1 MNIRRIGTDGK
12 TSEMRRTGRRWRKS
26 LAPSGEKDWF
36 CKIGEDGLS
45 SFASR
50 ITPGIFVGHRDP
62 TGEVL
67 CITKNGVVWGKI
79 GRDRHWTILGML
91 RTGVACVAHR
101 GKWWLLNCSWQKEV
115 TAYKEGAG
123 PPLPRIVVE
132 RAPEVDPRRF
142 HVSSADIEAHGHIGI
157 AWKSDKTTQ
166 QRMPR
171 TNQNYHWEKL
181 DGKARMNAYKNR
193 FAKTERVKERE
204 RARVER
210 GAGDVPI
217 KHGNE
222 EPMADRHAVDLART
236 KDNTT
241 RT

>member
-1 MNIRRIGTDGK
+1 MVSVHLQAALPQVSLLVIVIQQEKFCVLPRMELCEAKLDETDTERYWGCCELEWLVWHTVANGGSWIVVDK
-12 TSEMRRTGRRWRKS
+12 RK
-26 LAPSGEKDWF
+26 LQ
-36 CKIGEDGLS
+36 L
-45 SFASR
+45 
-50 ITPGIFVGHRDP
+50 
-62 TGEVL
+62 
-67 CITKNGVVWGKI
+67 TK
-79 GRDRHWTILGML
+79 
-91 RTGVACVAHR
+91 
-101 GKWWLLNCSWQKEV
+101 KE
-115 TAYKEGAG
+115 G

-142 HVSSADIEAHGHIGI
+142 YVSSADIEAHGHIGI

-210 GAGDVPI
+210 GARDVPI

-222 EPMADRHAVDLART
+222 ETMADRHAVDLART
-236 KDNTT
+236 RDNTT